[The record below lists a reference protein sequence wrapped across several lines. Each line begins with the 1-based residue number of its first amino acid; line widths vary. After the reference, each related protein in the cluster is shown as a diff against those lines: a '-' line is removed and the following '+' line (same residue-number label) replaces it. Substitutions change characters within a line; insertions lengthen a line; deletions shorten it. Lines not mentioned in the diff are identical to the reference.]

1 MCRPGVAAK
10 PARVACSVVLSHR
23 AFSMCCSA
31 KEGPCS
37 SMWAQMHVATP
48 APISTHIVS
57 VELGGAFV
65 HVPCTG
71 ELLDQL
77 RYSAA
82 LNCGASRHNSGIV
95 SQPHSGSGPFF
106 QPRNAHDV
114 AGNGRAFGSRIGRSG
129 RPTVRAC
136 YKKLVSGQSDKAT

>member
-1 MCRPGVAAK
+1 
-10 PARVACSVVLSHR
+10 
-23 AFSMCCSA
+23 
-31 KEGPCS
+31 
-37 SMWAQMHVATP
+37 MWAQMHVATP

-95 SQPHSGSGPFF
+95 SQPHSGSGPFL

>member
-1 MCRPGVAAK
+1 
-10 PARVACSVVLSHR
+10 
-23 AFSMCCSA
+23 
-31 KEGPCS
+31 
-37 SMWAQMHVATP
+37 MWAQMHVATP

-82 LNCGASRHNSGIV
+82 LNCGAS
-95 SQPHSGSGPFF
+95 
-106 QPRNAHDV
+106 
-114 AGNGRAFGSRIGRSG
+114 
-129 RPTVRAC
+129 
-136 YKKLVSGQSDKAT
+136 